1 MENWKRALIAGSAG
15 LGTVMLLRR
24 QKTAGLVLAGIS
36 LAVLASEYPEK
47 FAEIRERIPEYVD
60 RGTQFIDVVSRVGE
74 RLATLAERRGEA
86 WYDALLNA

>member
-15 LGTVMLLRR
+15 LGTIMLLQRR
-24 QKTAGLVLAGIS
+24 KTAGLVLTGIS

-47 FAEIRERIPEYVD
+47 FAEIRDRMPEYVEK
-60 RGTQFIDVVSRVGE
+60 GTQYLEVVSRVGE
-74 RLATLAERRGEA
+74 RLAEVAERRGTA

>member
-1 MENWKRALIAGSAG
+1 MENWKRAVIAGSAG
-15 LGTVMLLRR
+15 LGTIMLLQRK
-24 QKTAGLVLAGIS
+24 KTAGIVLAGIS

-47 FAEIRERIPEYVD
+47 FQDIREHMPEYVE

-74 RLATLAERRGEA
+74 RLADAAERRGSA

>member
-15 LGTVMLLRR
+15 LGTIMLLQRR
-24 QKTAGLVLAGIS
+24 KTAGLVLTGIS

-47 FAEIRERIPEYVD
+47 FAEIRDRMPEYVEK
-60 RGTQFIDVVSRVGE
+60 GTQYLEVVSRVGE
-74 RLATLAERRGEA
+74 RVAEVAERRGTA